1 MNRPDCWVGLGIV
14 PAIGGGVAFLTAI
27 VLGVGMGVLAY
38 LKKAKKARFN
48 SVQITMEEDSGI
60 SMPQKR
66 QTVVTDD
73 PKITTGDHDKF
84 NPGGPSLMSEGIT
97 VNEETM
103 KAEDA

>member
-1 MNRPDCWVGLGIV
+1 
-14 PAIGGGVAFLTAI
+14 
-27 VLGVGMGVLAY
+27 
-38 LKKAKKARFN
+38 
-48 SVQITMEEDSGI
+48 MEEDSGI

-103 KAEDA
+103 KAEDAWTNVLALKVICSKQDAFGSTFF